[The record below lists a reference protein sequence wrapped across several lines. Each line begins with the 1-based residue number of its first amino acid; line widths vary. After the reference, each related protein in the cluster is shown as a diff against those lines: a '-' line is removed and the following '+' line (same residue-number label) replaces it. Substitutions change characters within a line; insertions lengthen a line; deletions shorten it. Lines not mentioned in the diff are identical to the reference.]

1 MDNLIEFE
9 EIASKPIE
17 RPKFFDQTPVPFCP
31 SLLPQRESVD
41 QTNPF
46 EKSLEDNPFDVGCLE
61 QFRNPPEILD
71 LQDGSA

>member
-1 MDNLIEFE
+1 MDNLINFE
-9 EIASKPIE
+9 EVAPKTIE

-41 QTNPF
+41 ESNPF
-46 EKSLEDNPFDVGCLE
+46 EKSMDDNIFDVGCLE
-61 QFRNPPEILD
+61 KFRNPPEILD